1 VRATGVRLGLAAVGA
16 LLSLVT
22 TVRAQDSV
30 VVIDP
35 NAPDTAQ
42 HGGLPPD
49 VLHELLAAY
58 NDSTA
63 VRLTGDVN
71 VPPDGKLAGR
81 VAVYHG
87 TVDVAGQ
94 IDGSLT
100 IINGDLRVRSTGRIT
115 GPVLVAGGRLTADVG
130 SQLES
135 GSRVFWDAA
144 PVYRRSN
151 GQLVVREPGKTP
163 AELASAQASF
173 QTGKV
178 RTTLLLAT
186 NATYNRVEGLPIIF
200 GPAFDWKVS
209 PTVAARL
216 ELRGIVRT
224 SGWDAPLG
232 RPFGYSVRTDWGFKG
247 PTGYGFG
254 LRAYSQVNGIEEQ
267 TQGREEVGWWAILSQ
282 NDNRDYYN
290 AEGIAGS
297 AFAYLAKPLRFD
309 LSYRWQKERT
319 LRANDPWSLFTTES
333 GWRPNPLIDD
343 GEYWILGLGLDLDTR
358 NHRKRPTSGWLVH
371 LGYEYATSD
380 NVSPATLPPE
390 VRSPIPTRNYGYGCL
405 VLDARRYNRLSP
417 DIRLNFRLWAG
428 GWVGGDPLPVQR
440 RLSLG
445 GVDWLAGY
453 PFRAF
458 TCAPAGSND
467 AAEPALC
474 DRTIVLQ
481 AELRRRFRLGLGFQ
495 FKDEARPDLNR
506 FLGIDEADLVLF
518 ADGGNTW
525 LTGDGPGRVP
535 NDRIPNLGE
544 WKGDLGIGLDAG
556 GIGAYILKALTG
568 SEPVRVMVRLQR
580 RF

>member
-1 VRATGVRLGLAAVGA
+1 MLGLLLCLATGA
-16 LLSLVT
+16 
-22 TVRAQDSV
+22 RAQDSV

-35 NAPDTAQ
+35 NAPDSTQ
-42 HGGLPPD
+42 RGGLPAD
-49 VLHELLAAY
+49 VLRDLLAAY

-63 VRLTGDVN
+63 LRFAGDVS
-71 VPPDGKLAGR
+71 VPADGKLAGR
-81 VAVYHG
+81 VVVYRG
-87 TVDVAGQ
+87 TVDVAGEV
-94 IDGSLT
+94 DGPVT
-100 IINGDLRVRSTGRIT
+100 VINGDLRVRSTGRIS
-115 GPVLVAGGRLTADVG
+115 GPVLVAGGRLTAEEG
-130 SQLES
+130 SRLEA

-151 GQLVVREPGKTP
+151 GQLAVREPGKTP
-163 AELASAQASF
+163 GELASAQASF

-186 NATYNRVEGLPIIF
+186 NQTYNRVEGLPIIF

-209 PTVAARL
+209 PSVAARL
-216 ELRGIVRT
+216 ELRAILRT

-254 LRAYSQVNGIEEQ
+254 LRAYSLVNGIEEQ
-267 TQGREEVGWWAILSQ
+267 TQGREEIGWWAISSQ

-290 AEGIAGS
+290 AEGVAASG
-297 AFAYLAKPLRFD
+297 FAYLAKPLRFD
-309 LSYRWQKERT
+309 VSYRWQKERT
-319 LRANDPWSLFTTES
+319 LRANDPWSLFTAQD

-343 GEYWILGLGLDLDTR
+343 GDYRILGLGLDLDTR
-358 NHRKRPTSGWLVH
+358 NHRKRPTSGWLIH
-371 LGYEYATSD
+371 LGYDYAWSGD
-380 NVSPATLPPE
+380 VSPATLPPE
-390 VRSPIPTRNYGYGCL
+390 VRPPLPTRDYGYGRL
-405 VLDARRYNRLSP
+405 TFDARRYNRISP
-417 DIRLNFRLWAG
+417 DLRLNFRVWAA
-428 GWVGGDPLPVQR
+428 GWAGGDPLPVQR

-453 PFRAF
+453 PFRAV
-458 TCAPAGSND
+458 TCAPVGLND
-467 AAEPALC
+467 PAEPALC

-506 FLGIDEADLVLF
+506 FLGIDEADLVLL
-518 ADGGNTW
+518 ADGGDSW
-525 LTGDGPGRVP
+525 LSGNGPGRVP

-556 GIGAYILKALTG
+556 GIGVYVLKALTG